1 MLNNISL
8 QTLTVFLMSFLQ
20 LISIVILARL
30 LSPLIFGQLA
40 AASVVLALATMFSE
54 IGIGSAIVQRK
65 KISLE
70 FINTSLILAAI
81 LFFSL
86 SVLIF
91 FSAPYIADYN
101 NDKSLTTVIR
111 YLSIP
116 FVFNGLSSIPK
127 GLLLRNLEYKKLLY
141 VSVIPFLI
149 FINLLATILA
159 LYEFGIWSLVIGQI
173 LNGVFIFIISMYYSK
188 IKIKPSFNYSNVK
201 DLIHFGGGITLSRFF
216 NYFTVAGDKV
226 ILGNTISLDF
236 LGIFERLYKIS
247 TLISSQIGTI
257 FDNIIF
263 PIFSRKQDDY
273 KDSIK
278 LYYKTI
284 ELSSIIGL
292 ILSLTLP
299 LFGYELTLLI
309 LGDQWISYSYL
320 LQLLLLLPFTRL
332 LTRVGDAI
340 LRSHAMV
347 YQSALVKFFS
357 AVFTLVGLYIAS
369 QYEFYWLPIVYF
381 SSSLFTLT
389 VLHIFISYKIKSSL
403 LTFFLIIIKNIF
415 SISIIVFPIWIFI
428 FIFQD
433 NLSSNIMFFVK
444 IIYFTILGYIIFKNP
459 ILLGKSFNDTI
470 KLLIK

>member
-1 MLNNISL
+1 MLKNISL

-70 FINTSLILAAI
+70 FVNTSLILAAI

-141 VSVIPFLI
+141 VSVIPFFI

-159 LYEFGIWSLVIGQI
+159 LYEFGIWSIVIGQI

-188 IKIKPSFNYSNVK
+188 IKIKPNLNFSNVK

-226 ILGNTISLDF
+226 ILGNTISLEF

-257 FDNIIF
+257 FDNIVF
-263 PIFSRKQDDY
+263 PIFSRKQDDF

-284 ELSSIIGL
+284 DLSSIIGL

-299 LFGYELTLLI
+299 LFGHELTLLI

-332 LTRVGDAI
+332 LTRIGDAI

-357 AVFTLVGLYIAS
+357 AIFTLGGLYIAS

-389 VLHIFISYKIKSSL
+389 ALHIFISYKIKSSL

-415 SISIIVFPIWIFI
+415 SISIIIFPIWIFI

-433 NLSSNIMFFVK
+433 NLSSYVMFFIK
-444 IIYFTILGYIIFKNP
+444 IIYFIILGYIIFKNP